1 MKLEDYLFRVNQL
14 LEDVVVTKKNGWVQW
29 ASFMKFCFDS
39 HIALLR
45 RRY

>member
-29 ASFMKFCFDS
+29 TSFMKFCFDT
-39 HIALLR
+39 HITLLGR
-45 RRY
+45 KY